1 MRYGKV
7 GLTEYDRARAT
18 PGFTLFSPLQI
29 PVAYLMGMRGEVVHR
44 WNLDAPTGNYGYLLP
59 SGNLLAAVKTETGPK
74 GLSAQGGRIQELD
87 WDGNLAWE
95 YVDHYQHHDFR
106 RCANG
111 NTVYLGWE
119 LLSAEAAGR
128 VKGGVPGSEHEDG
141 IWGDY
146 LREVTPAG
154 ETVWEWHAEEHMRIE
169 DYPICPICP
178 RAEFAHPNTVFPL
191 ENGDMMVSWRH
202 NHLIAII
209 DRASGKF
216 AWEKCDP
223 MLGHQHDVQMLPN
236 GNILLFVNG
245 AHAPKTRGSTVVE
258 FNKDSD
264 EVIWEY
270 KGRPLHTFNSTF
282 ISGAQRLDS
291 GNTLICEGQWG
302 RIFEVTEAGNIV
314 WEYISPHFASA
325 DDPSPTAGTNAV
337 FRAYR
342 YAPDSPE
349 INGRLDDYTI

>member
-141 IWGDY
+141 I
-146 LREVTPAG
+146 
-154 ETVWEWHAEEHMRIE
+154 
-169 DYPICPICP
+169 
-178 RAEFAHPNTVFPL
+178 
-191 ENGDMMVSWRH
+191 
-202 NHLIAII
+202 
-209 DRASGKF
+209 
-216 AWEKCDP
+216 
-223 MLGHQHDVQMLPN
+223 
-236 GNILLFVNG
+236 
-245 AHAPKTRGSTVVE
+245 
-258 FNKDSD
+258 
-264 EVIWEY
+264 
-270 KGRPLHTFNSTF
+270 
-282 ISGAQRLDS
+282 
-291 GNTLICEGQWG
+291 
-302 RIFEVTEAGNIV
+302 
-314 WEYISPHFASA
+314 
-325 DDPSPTAGTNAV
+325 
-337 FRAYR
+337 
-342 YAPDSPE
+342 
-349 INGRLDDYTI
+349 